1 MQFIFD
7 SSYKK
12 KKYVDSMEQNVL
24 IFKKIIF
31 GLRTIEVSIFYIR
44 FM

>member
-24 IFKKIIF
+24 IIVRIIF

>member
-12 KKYVDSMEQNVL
+12 KKYIDSMEQNVL
-24 IFKKIIF
+24 IFHKIIF
-31 GLRTIEVSIFYIR
+31 VLRTIEVSIFYIR